1 MVWPFSSSSQDT
13 STNPNS
19 SGPKSRDGGFI
30 APDRSAREKCY
41 ESRDRLFDCL
51 DRNDI
56 LDAVKEDEKT
66 RRVCKGENEVYERDC
81 AKAWI
86 KYFKEKRVMEYNRD
100 RTIERIKAD
109 DARMVA
115 KQKAE
120 KKGRGLFG

>member
-1 MVWPFSSSSQDT
+1 MVWPFSSSSSSSSPSQDT

-56 LDAVKEDEKT
+56 LDAVKEDGKS
-66 RRVCKGENEVYERDC
+66 RRVCKGENEGYERDC
-81 AKAWI
+81 AKAWVSG
-86 KYFKEKRVMEYNRD
+86 FLLSCADTAGRR
-100 RTIERIKAD
+100 ER
-109 DARMVA
+109 
-115 KQKAE
+115 E
-120 KKGRGLFG
+120 RGVTNG